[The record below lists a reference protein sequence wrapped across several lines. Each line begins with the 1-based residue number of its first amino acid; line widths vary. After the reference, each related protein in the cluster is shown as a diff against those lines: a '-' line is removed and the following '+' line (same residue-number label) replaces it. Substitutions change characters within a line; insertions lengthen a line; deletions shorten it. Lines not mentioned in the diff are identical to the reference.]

1 MKLNF
6 KMKPKHLT
14 GLMGTLLV
22 VMILQYALMT
32 GLVRPVSM
40 VFLILQLFC
49 YLLLIAAVF
58 RGFIQRS
65 RLAWLVTQ
73 TMLFALFDFSM
84 LFTAVSTVLSLK
96 TETLWGMVGAVAS
109 ITILNGLLVG
119 VLFSIPVR
127 QYFRPL
133 DDDQ

>member
-1 MKLNF
+1 MKRIL
-6 KMKPKHLT
+6 KMEPKHLR
-14 GLMGTLLV
+14 GLMGILLV
-22 VMILQYALMT
+22 VMVLQYALMT
-32 GLVRPVSM
+32 GLVRPVGM
-40 VFLILQLFC
+40 VFLIMQIFC

-73 TMLFALFDFSM
+73 TMLFALFDFSI

-96 TETLWGMVGAVAS
+96 TETLWGMAGAVAS

-127 QYFRPL
+127 QYFRPF
-133 DDDQ
+133 DDNQ